1 MVRKIYKQSH
11 PQEAGIHVGD
21 IEEQTKKIITNNDVL
36 GGNKRGLKSKHTIR
50 GGRKPQ
56 KASPKW
62 HLN

>member
-36 GGNKRGLKSKHTIR
+36 GGNEG
-50 GGRKPQ
+50 
-56 KASPKW
+56 
-62 HLN
+62 

>member
-21 IEEQTKKIITNNDVL
+21 IEQTKKIITNNDVL

-50 GGRKPQ
+50 EGESHKR
-56 KASPKW
+56 
-62 HLN
+62 HLQSGI